1 MKKFFFSL
9 DTVLSYKQQVLDSLK
24 AEHARILM
32 KVRECEDAIEKL
44 EAEHRRCVLE
54 FRESRMK
61 GMKIS
66 DIHTYENYLDSLGV
80 KIRKKYEELAK
91 LREKE
96 EAKRSEVVEAKKE
109 TSSIDKLKEKKFKE
123 YEKAVQKEEEQ
134 FIEEFVATKRAMAR
148 IMGLY
153 FAKQLTI

>member
-54 FRESRMK
+54 FRECRMK

-66 DIHTYENYLDSLGV
+66 DIHTYENYLDALGV

-148 IMGLY
+148 IMG
-153 FAKQLTI
+153 

>member
-9 DTVLSYKQQVLDSLK
+9 DTVLSYKEQVLDGLK
-24 AEHARILM
+24 AEHARILQ
-32 KVRECEDAIEKL
+32 KVRECENAIERM
-44 EAEHRRCVLE
+44 EAEHRECCIE
-54 FRESRMK
+54 FRENRMK

-66 DIHTYENYLDSLGV
+66 DIHTYENYLDALGI

-91 LREKE
+91 LQQKE
-96 EAKRSEVVEAKKE
+96 EEKRAEVVEAKKE

-123 YEKAVQKEEEQ
+123 YEKEVQKEEEH

-148 IMGLY
+148 VRG
-153 FAKQLTI
+153 

>member
-54 FRESRMK
+54 FRASRMK

-148 IMGLY
+148 IMG
-153 FAKQLTI
+153 

>member
-80 KIRKKYEELAK
+80 KIRKKHEELAK

-148 IMGLY
+148 IMG
-153 FAKQLTI
+153 

>member
-1 MKKFFFSL
+1 
-9 DTVLSYKQQVLDSLK
+9 
-24 AEHARILM
+24 
-32 KVRECEDAIEKL
+32 
-44 EAEHRRCVLE
+44 
-54 FRESRMK
+54 
-61 GMKIS
+61 MKIS

-148 IMGLY
+148 IMG
-153 FAKQLTI
+153 

>member
-54 FRESRMK
+54 FRECRMK

-148 IMGLY
+148 IMG
-153 FAKQLTI
+153 